1 MAAIVT
7 DQFRILNASNFV
19 DSVSDTNNNSYYVFL
34 SLPNPS
40 VVGYGRST
48 NWDSNTPSPVDNLDY
63 LSHVK
68 DTMVFGKKI
77 TVNDVRR
84 LVRRVDWKQGTTYE
98 MYRHD
103 YSISNPSPKTNS
115 TRLYDSNYYVMNS
128 DFRVYVCIDNGS
140 SIEFPS
146 GKASSD

>member
-19 DSVSDTNNNSYYVFL
+19 DSVSDTNSNSYYVFL

-98 MYRHD
+98 MYLSLIH
-103 YSISNPSPKTNS
+103 ISEP
-115 TRLYDSNYYVMNS
+115 TRPY
-128 DFRVYVCIDNGS
+128 
-140 SIEFPS
+140 
-146 GKASSD
+146 